1 MAKKRYKFNP
11 QTLTYEVIT
20 IPFRIKFY
28 RALRKVLIGFI
39 LASIVN
45 VLFSFFF
52 YTPKMYRISR
62 DNNELLIKYNMLND
76 KLRAATA
83 RLQEIRHRDNSVY
96 RSLFGTD
103 SLNMQGIYTPYPDS
117 KYKQP
122 EQRPLHAPDGFGT
135 WKELDGMSRAA
146 VPRVEIARR
155 AGGTHGQKQGDDGR
169 SDSRHLA
176 GQPNATCADTS
187 VHSVPGAIRSPGRI
201 AGHQGIDLGGRVRQI
216 PSTPTGRR
224 PRSHSITRASADTG
238 KQVLIDHGFG
248 YKTRYAHLSKILV
261 APGQYVQPRRA
272 DRRGRQHRT
281 LDGTRTSHYEVIYR
295 GPARRP
301 AQLLQPRYERGR
313 IRKDHRVGTGDHL

>member
-117 KYKQP
+117 KYKHLNNDLYT
-122 EQRPLHAPDGFGT
+122 PLMVST
-135 WKELDGMSRAA
+135 WKELDGMSRLLYLESKSLDELEELSKNKEMKAEA
-146 VPRVEIARR
+146 IPAIWPVNKRNLRGHIGAFGTRR
-155 AGGTHGQKQGDDGR
+155 HPVT
-169 SDSRHLA
+169 
-176 GQPNATCADTS
+176 
-187 VHSVPGAIRSPGRI
+187 GRI
-201 AGHQGIDLGGRVRQI
+201 AGHQGIDLGGRVGD
-216 PSTPTGRR
+216 PVYATGNGRVAFNNEGER
-224 PRSHSITRASADTG
+224 GYG
-238 KQVLIDHGFG
+238 KQVLINPLC
-248 YKTRYAHLSKILV
+248 ALE
-261 APGQYVQPRRA
+261 QNPRRA
-272 DRRGRQHRT
+272 
-281 LDGTRTSHYEVIYR
+281 
-295 GPARRP
+295 GPVCP
-301 AQLLQPRYERGR
+301 PR
-313 IRKDHRVGTGDHL
+313 

>member
-117 KYKQP
+117 KYKHLNNDLYT
-122 EQRPLHAPDGFGT
+122 PLMVST
-135 WKELDGMSRAA
+135 WKELDGMSRLLYLESKSLDELEELSKNKEMMAEA
-146 VPRVEIARR
+146 IPAIWPVNKRNLRGHIGAFGTRR
-155 AGGTHGQKQGDDGR
+155 HPVT
-169 SDSRHLA
+169 
-176 GQPNATCADTS
+176 
-187 VHSVPGAIRSPGRI
+187 GRI
-201 AGHQGIDLGGRVRQI
+201 AGHQGIDLGGRVGD
-216 PSTPTGRR
+216 PVYATGNGRVAFNNEGER
-224 PRSHSITRASADTG
+224 GYG
-238 KQVLIDHGFG
+238 KQVLINHGFG

-261 APGQYVQPRRA
+261 APGQYV
-272 DRRGRQHRT
+272 RRGE
-281 LDGTRTSHYEVIYR
+281 LIGEVGSTGR
-295 GPARRP
+295 STGP
-301 AQLLQPRYERGR
+301 
-313 IRKDHRVGTGDHL
+313 HLHFSVRSNGSYVSPWNYLK

>member
-117 KYKQP
+117 KYKHLNNDLYTP
-122 EQRPLHAPDGFGT
+122 LMVRP
-135 WKELDGMSRAA
+135 
-146 VPRVEIARR
+146 
-155 AGGTHGQKQGDDGR
+155 
-169 SDSRHLA
+169 
-176 GQPNATCADTS
+176 
-187 VHSVPGAIRSPGRI
+187 
-201 AGHQGIDLGGRVRQI
+201 
-216 PSTPTGRR
+216 
-224 PRSHSITRASADTG
+224 G
-238 KQVLIDHGFG
+238 KSW
-248 YKTRYAHLSKILV
+248 T
-261 APGQYVQPRRA
+261 
-272 DRRGRQHRT
+272 
-281 LDGTRTSHYEVIYR
+281 E
-295 GPARRP
+295 
-301 AQLLQPRYERGR
+301 
-313 IRKDHRVGTGDHL
+313 